1 MARSMSGEA
10 DNLTRPSVIQPA
22 ASSLGPGSGADR
34 DAAGMSAS
42 VELSVI
48 IPVTDRYDDVE
59 TTYRS
64 YKKQLEASGLS
75 FDMTYVLVGPR
86 PEVERA
92 LDSLKARGEPIKV
105 VTLVDWFGEATAL
118 AVGAA
123 RSSGKLI
130 LTLPAYLQID
140 PAEIPRFIRSR
151 GGFDMVVAVRD
162 RSGGAW
168 INRLQSK
175 AFHWLINRLLGSKY
189 VDLGNSVRLFR
200 REVIEE
206 VKIYADQ
213 HRFLPLLVERHG
225 FTVDEVVLRQAEAD
239 RRPRLY
245 RAGVYVRRMLD
256 IIVIYFLLK
265 FTSKPFRFFGLIGL
279 TFAAIGVLTTLW
291 LGIERVFG
299 DVAVADR
306 PLFVIA
312 ALLIVLGV
320 QAIAMGLIGE
330 IIIFT
335 RSAGTADYWIEKI
348 VKKDGGDTTLI

>member
-1 MARSMSGEA
+1 MSGEA
-10 DNLTRPSVIQPA
+10 DSLVQSSVVRLA
-22 ASSLGPGSGADR
+22 GSSLGPGSGAERGAADR
-34 DAAGMSAS
+34 LGTSAA
-42 VELSVI
+42 VDLSVI

-59 TTYRS
+59 TTYWS
-64 YKKQLEASGLS
+64 YKRQLEQSGLS
-75 FDMTYVLVGPR
+75 FDMTYVLVGQR
-86 PEVERA
+86 PA
-92 LDSLKARGEPIKV
+92 LQSGLESLNARGEPIKV
-105 VTLVDWFGEATAL
+105 VTLADWFGEATAI
-118 AVGAA
+118 AVGAS

-140 PAEIPRFIRSR
+140 PAEIPRFIGSR
-151 GGFDMVVAVRD
+151 GGFDLIVAARD
-162 RSGGAW
+162 RSGDRW
-168 INRLQSK
+168 INRMQSK
-175 AFHWLINRLLGSKY
+175 AFHWFVNRLLGSRY

-245 RAGVYVRRMLD
+245 RMGVYVRRMLD

-279 TFAAIGVLTTLW
+279 SIAAIGVVSALW

-299 DVAVADR
+299 GVAVADR
-306 PLFVIA
+306 PLLVIA

-335 RSAGTADYWIEKI
+335 RSAGTADYWIEKT
-348 VKKDGGDTTLI
+348 VKKDDEKSTPV